1 MAALSQTD
9 EWPVR
14 NVSAAVIR
22 SGSVTTRGD
31 IEHPFRLASI
41 TKLMTSLA
49 VLVACEEGTTTLDT
63 VVTASGATVS
73 DLLCHA
79 GGIAPDQP
87 AVIAAPRTRRSYSTA
102 SFGLLAGHI
111 AARSGIE
118 FGVYLSEAVL
128 EPAGMTSTSLQGS
141 PGAGAVGTVSD
152 LIRLAECWRS
162 PGLVSADTLALA
174 TTIQLPDLDGV
185 LPGFGRQA
193 PNPWGLGPEIRGS
206 KSPHWTSPHNSE
218 STFGHFGSSGTMIW
232 IDPAADTVLIAL
244 ADRDFGP
251 WAEKAWPKLSTTALD
266 PRS

>member
-1 MAALSQTD
+1 MSALSQID

-14 NVSAAVIR
+14 NASAAVIR

-31 IEHPFRLASI
+31 VNHAFPLASI
-41 TKLMTSLA
+41 TKLLTSLA
-49 VLVACEEGTTTLDT
+49 VLVACEEGTTTLDAM
-63 VVTASGATVS
+63 VTPSGATVS

-87 AVIAAPRTRRSYSTA
+87 TVIAPPRTRRSYSTA
-102 SFGLLAGHI
+102 SFGLLADHI
-111 AARSGIE
+111 TERSGIE

-128 EPAGMTSTSLQGS
+128 DPAGMTSTTLQGS
-141 PGAGAVGTVSD
+141 PGAGAVGSVSD

-174 TTIQLPDLDGV
+174 TTIQMPELAGV
-185 LPGFGRQA
+185 LPGFGRQV

-218 STFGHFGSSGTMIW
+218 SAFGHFGSSGTMLW
-232 IDPAADTVLIAL
+232 IDPLADMVLIAL
-244 ADRDFGP
+244 TDRDFGP
-251 WAEKAWPKLSTTALD
+251 WAAEAWPNLSSAVLD
-266 PRS
+266 TRS